1 MSNDNNVPALER
13 AHLVFMA
20 LLSSPWPLGISELA
34 RHLDLSKST
43 VHGLVHTMVRL
54 GLLEQDENQGR
65 GFKPATAI
73 LDLWTQ
79 ALVKGS
85 LAQTARPL
93 LEAFTQRHELTSL
106 AGYFLHGRV
115 LVVEAVLAPGFGI
128 SAYAGQMLPVWAG
141 ALGKLLLATLP
152 PKRARAL
159 APQLAAYGPLK
170 SKAYQEEVEQAR
182 ASGVALD
189 REEYLKGV
197 RAMAAAVPPGGPL
210 EPLGAVWAVG
220 LAPALENGRLE
231 ALALELKAV
240 ADETGW
246 RLKEKEAG
254 QHDLKS

>member
-1 MSNDNNVPALER
+1 MSNDNHVPALER

-54 GLLEQDENQGR
+54 GLLEPDEPHGR
-65 GFKPATAI
+65 GFKPSSTI
-73 LDLWTQ
+73 LDLWKE
-79 ALVKGS
+79 ALLKGA
-85 LAQTARPL
+85 LAQAARPL
-93 LEAFTQRHELTSL
+93 LQAFTQRHELTAL
-106 AGYFLHGRV
+106 AGYFLHARV

-152 PKRARAL
+152 PKRSRAL
-159 APQLAAYGPLK
+159 APQLAAHGPLK
-170 SKAYQEEVEQAR
+170 AKAYLGEVEQAR
-182 ASGVALD
+182 AGGVALD

-197 RAMAAAVPPGGPL
+197 RAMAAAVPPGRPL

-231 ALALELKAV
+231 ALAVELKAV
-240 ADETGW
+240 ADEIGW
-246 RLKEKEAG
+246 RLKERETP
-254 QHDLKS
+254 QHDPQH

>member
-1 MSNDNNVPALER
+1 MSNDSNVPALER
-13 AHLVFMA
+13 AHLVFMS

-54 GLLEQDENQGR
+54 GLLEQDGPNGR
-65 GFKPATAI
+65 GLKPAEAI
-73 LDLWTQ
+73 LDLWKE
-79 ALVKGS
+79 ALVKGA
-85 LAQTARPL
+85 LAQTSRPL
-93 LEAFTQRHELTSL
+93 LQAFSQRHELTAL

-115 LVVEAVLAPGFGI
+115 LVVQAVLGPGFGI

-152 PKRARAL
+152 PKRSRAL
-159 APQLAAYGPLK
+159 APQLAAHGPLK
-170 SKAYQEEVEQAR
+170 ARAYQMEVEQAR
-182 ASGVALD
+182 ATGVALD

-197 RAMAAAVPPGGPL
+197 RAMAAAVPPGGTL

-220 LAPALENGRLE
+220 LAPALEDSRME

-240 ADETGW
+240 ADEIGW
-246 RLKEKEAG
+246 RMKEKEAR
-254 QHDLKS
+254 QHGPQD